1 MGTHERDDSRQAR
14 ANGGH
19 GMTDEGRANDRPRQM
34 RSSNIICQLQRL

>member
-19 GMTDEGRANDRPRQM
+19 GMTDEGRTHDWPR
-34 RSSNIICQLQRL
+34 